1 MNALYQYD
9 QQTSSAIFNVE
20 RHDYWELLAVPGH
33 PHHLSDSD
41 MCPSREML
49 GRLRRATSKVLSS
62 FRRRKGRSSAN
73 SREQSPQAV
82 VELRPALV
90 DGRTDDSPQNRPIKK
105 AKSVHFDGSPE
116 GESWDEDMHESPEL
130 EDNGKLPGD
139 RRASKHRLSQSLS
152 DHAHS
157 MYQKL
162 TNTFDGNNNNSP
174 TIVHRPNLRTRPTI
188 PLVDTH
194 TGATAGHE
202 HEMAT
207 IDSSPS
213 SYKLSINSMSPAS
226 QASTAP
232 TSILSN
238 LSSPHSKS
246 SEKPILD
253 HTMLKSSSIHPGC
266 AEETLL
272 PPIEESLPKFITI
285 PVQEPS
291 SPSNISVATVEKT
304 AIAKIYM
311 EIHFNNVIHEAA
323 ANRAMRALKATTLIR
338 QDIKGISIAG
348 YEPVRV
354 LGKGSFGVVR
364 LVTESKPQK
373 DAIDS
378 SSSSSNKQSTDSS
391 RDAGDGC
398 EKQIVEQGPSIL
410 SGRPLLQYLSRRS
423 DKSKSNKLQQLDP
436 KEVYAMKV
444 IRKTNMLRNS
454 QEAHTRAERDFLVAS
469 EGSPWIVPLIAAFQ
483 DNRNLYLVMEFMPG
497 GDFLGLLLREDVLD
511 EPVAK

>member
-1 MNALYQYD
+1 MA
-9 QQTSSAIFNVE
+9 E
-20 RHDYWELLAVPGH
+20 
-33 PHHLSDSD
+33 
-41 MCPSREML
+41 
-49 GRLRRATSKVLSS
+49 SKPVDI
-62 FRRRKGRSSAN
+62 N
-73 SREQSPQAV
+73 D
-82 VELRPALV
+82 RP
-90 DGRTDDSPQNRPIKK
+90 DDSPQDRPVKK
-105 AKSVHFDGSPE
+105 AKKSVHFDGSPE
-116 GESWDEDMHESPEL
+116 GESWDEDMLESPGL
-130 EDNGKLPGD
+130 EDTEKLPGD
-139 RRASKHRLSQSLS
+139 RRSSKHRLSQSLS
-152 DHAHS
+152 DHAHN

-162 TNTFDGNNNNSP
+162 TNTFDSNNNNNHP

-188 PLVDTH
+188 QMVDTH
-194 TGATAGHE
+194 TAATPGHE

-213 SYKLSINSMSPAS
+213 SFNLSINSMSPAS

-246 SEKPILD
+246 SEIKPTPD
-253 HTMLKSSSIHPGC
+253 HTMLKSSSFHPGC

-272 PPIEESLPKFITI
+272 PPVEESLPKFITI
-285 PVQEPS
+285 PVQETS
-291 SPSNISVATVEKT
+291 ISGNISVATVEKT

-311 EIHFNNVIHEAA
+311 EIHFNNVVHEAA
-323 ANRAMRALKATTLIR
+323 ANRAVRRKKFEQSIVTVPMTDEERLMAWTSWKQAETDHLRQMRALKATTLIR

-373 DAIDS
+373 DVKDKS
-378 SSSSSNKQSTDSS
+378 SSESNMQSPSWSQDT
-391 RDAGDGC
+391 GDGR
-398 EKQIVEQGPSIL
+398 EEHMLTHEPSIP
-410 SGRPLLQYLSRRS
+410 SGRPLLRYLSRRS
-423 DKSKSNKLQQLDP
+423 SKSKTKKVHQLDP